1 MIKYCYDVECLKN
14 FFSATFVNIEDEN
27 EKHVFYVGLGK
38 EDWTDLLKFLK
49 TEMTLIGYNNHSY
62 DDPMLRFLMGYRGS
76 KLTSDLYALS
86 GKLIDEGFRNERAI
100 MELRY
105 PKKVMYPWKSID
117 LMRILAFDKLG
128 ISLKQTAINLKWY
141 RIQDMPV
148 EPDAHVVAS
157 QLELIL
163 DYNMNDVLITKKL
176 YDEIKPL
183 RELRDD
189 LSKIYNV
196 DLSSAS
202 KSRMANL
209 ILENIYGNEMKMDIR
224 AIRDMRTK
232 REKVFLGHCIAPFV
246 KFQSPILREMLDR
259 ITAEYVWEY
268 NGYKYSEEVYF
279 ANCKFMLGIGGLH
292 TVDQPGVFVSD
303 ENFIIQDMDGSSYYP
318 NLIINNK
325 FYPEHLGIDFIKV
338 LKRIT
343 DERMTAKKIYAEYKD
358 KGEEKDPV
366 AQLNKVKAEGLKIT
380 ANSIFGKFGSD
391 FFWLQDA
398 KQLLSTTLSGQMGLL
413 MLVEGM
419 HANGIPVI
427 SCNTD
432 GIVCKIPKDKIDRYY
447 EIARAWEK
455 ATGISLEFTRYK
467 KYVRRDV
474 NSYIAEKEDGTT
486 KEKGAFLK
494 YVDLEKAYHMPI
506 VGKALSAYFIKGI
519 PVRKTLEECKDIM
532 DFCVSQKSG
541 TNFDIELHTIKGIEK
556 LQKTNRFYI
565 TKKGGRLVK
574 RERVTKKMTGL
585 YVGRMVRILNNYDS
599 TIPFKDYAVDIPFY
613 EKEVMKIVDAIEPKQ
628 ISMFDM
634 STISQGRVTEMEY
647 SRKPVLNEG
656 TLLVGDLNKLGKNQL
671 IKKIESIVNN
681 NQKINKISPRY
692 VYVLDFSSKTMTAEL
707 YCLNKAIKQIIAV
720 DKTAYKKE
728 NLEKGSLVYCTK
740 FEKRETGQTL
750 VEYKLTSKLEEQKD
764 RLMQD

>member
-1 MIKYCYDVECLKN
+1 MILV
-14 FFSATFVNIEDEN
+14 
-27 EKHVFYVGLGK
+27 
-38 EDWTDLLKFLK
+38 
-49 TEMTLIGYNNHSY
+49 GYNCQSY
-62 DDPMLRFLMGYRGS
+62 DDPMLRFLITYRGDKVVS
-76 KLTSDLYALS
+76 ELNNLS
-86 GKLIDEGFRNERAI
+86 GKLINDGFKNDRQI

-105 PKKVMYPWKSID
+105 PRKTMYSWKSID

-128 ISLKQTAINLKWY
+128 ISLKQAGINLKWY

-148 EPDAHVVAS
+148 EPDAHVS
-157 QLELIL
+157 STQLDLIL
-163 DYNMNDVLITKKL
+163 DYNLNDVLITKKL
-176 YDEIKPL
+176 YENIKPL
-183 RELRDD
+183 RDLRDD

-232 REKVFLGHCIAPFV
+232 REKVFLGHCIASFV
-246 KFQSPILREMLDR
+246 KFQSPELKEMLDR
-259 ITAEYVWEY
+259 ITATYVYEY
-268 NGYKYSEEVYF
+268 NGYKYSENVYY
-279 ANCKFMLGIGGLH
+279 ANCNFALGIGGLH
-292 TVDQPGVFVSD
+292 TVDEPGVFVSD
-303 ENFIIQDMDGSSYYP
+303 DNFTIQDMDGSSYYP

-325 FYPEHLGIDFIKV
+325 FYPEHLGMDFIKV

-343 DERMTAKKIYAEYKD
+343 DERMSAKRIYAEYKNR
-358 KGEEKDPV
+358 GEEKDPV

-413 MLVEGM
+413 MLAEGM
-419 HANGIPVI
+419 HMNGIPVI

-432 GIVCKIPKDKIDRYY
+432 GVVCKIPNNKADKYY

-455 ATGISLEFTRYK
+455 TTGITLEFTRYK

-474 NSYIAEKEDGTT
+474 NSYIAEKEDGST
-486 KEKGAFLK
+486 KERGAFLK

-506 VGKALSAYFIKGI
+506 VGKTLSAYFIKGI
-519 PVRKTLEECKDIM
+519 PVRQTLEECKDIM

-541 TNFDIELHTIKGIEK
+541 ANFGIELHTIQGIER

-565 TKKGGRLVK
+565 TKKGGRLLK
-574 RERVTKKMTGL
+574 RDQTTKKMTGL
-585 YVGRMVRILNNYDS
+585 YVGRMVRMLNNYDAS
-599 TIPFKDYAVDIPFY
+599 IPFRDYVVDIPFY
-613 EKEVMKIVDAIEPKQ
+613 EKEVMKIIDLIEPKQ

-634 STISQGRVTEMEY
+634 SAVSQGRISKMET
-647 SRKPVLNEG
+647 SSVIRPILNEEN
-656 TLLVGDLNKLGKNQL
+656 LNVNELNKLGKNQL
-671 IKKIESIVNN
+671 IKKIESLVNN
-681 NQKINKISPRY
+681 KQRIEKISPRY
-692 VYVLDFSSKTMTAEL
+692 VYILDFNSKAMSADV
-707 YCLNKAIKQIIAV
+707 YCLNKAVTQTISI

-728 NLEKGSLVYCTK
+728 KIDKGNLVFCTK

-750 VEYKLTSKLEEQKD
+750 IEYRLASKLEEQKD
-764 RLMQD
+764 RLMQDF